1 MLSPELF
8 ELQSAINSMRSAVE
22 IGWPQAYDACD
33 RLMSAHHAYMKTL
46 APVEASANKINKENN
61 NVAARPHPFVH
72 RTDRNASPLQLHR
85 HLKGTAVEVSVTQRI
100 ALGKALR
107 ALREMYDNETEDPD
121 KGAALTI
128 ATDRLLT
135 VMSLYNLIT
144 DSPRR

>member
-1 MLSPELF
+1 M
-8 ELQSAINSMRSAVE
+8 
-22 IGWPQAYDACD
+22 
-33 RLMSAHHAYMKTL
+33 
-46 APVEASANKINKENN
+46 
-61 NVAARPHPFVH
+61 
-72 RTDRNASPLQLHR
+72 
-85 HLKGTAVEVSVTQRI
+85 EVSVTQRI

-107 ALREMYDNETEDPD
+107 TLRVMYDNETEDPD